1 MSQVI
6 VKRHIEAPVQEV
18 FNTVSNIEG
27 FSKAVPHI
35 VDVEF
40 LSDTRSGVG
49 TRFRET
55 RMMGKRK
62 ASTVLEVTEYVENE
76 LVRLVSD
83 AGGTIW
89 DSVFILEPDGV
100 HTLLTLRMD
109 AKPYKFL
116 QKLLVP
122 LIMKGFMTKALAA
135 DMDAVKEYCEK

>member
-1 MSQVI
+1 MSK
-6 VKRHIEAPVQEV
+6 VKVTRHIEAPVQKV
-18 FNTVSNIEG
+18 FQTVSNIEG

-40 LSDTRSGVG
+40 LSETKTGVG

-89 DSVFILEPDGV
+89 DSAFIVEPDGV

-116 QKLLVP
+116 QKIMVP